1 MKLFTKLATIT
12 IAIFF
17 LNNAI
22 SQEFLTGL
30 SFDEAAYR
38 RVPEV
43 EKPLGFGENLPKM
56 FSLKKFV
63 PKVAHQGQFGTCVG
77 WSSTYYAA
85 SIEYARLLNLEN
97 NSVTTAFA
105 FDPYYTYLN
114 ITKETNY
121 FSCSEGTL
129 ITNAAN
135 HLVAKGVKRFLYNPL
150 ECGARID
157 PSNTIE
163 NSPIIFSDFSR
174 VIDTKNAIDENI
186 ANVKQAITDGHPVVI
201 GMALPKSFYSID
213 TSGLFK
219 PEASEKQ
226 FIADYGGHAMAV
238 IGYDDNRYGGTFEI
252 VNSWGEDW
260 GQKGFLYVKYEDF
273 IAYTR
278 MGIQFSTE
286 LKNELGKEGCVAG
299 DCANG
304 YGKFID
310 NEGNVF
316 EGKFSNN
323 ERAGYG
329 LYLWSADATS
339 FGGEW
344 EASKR
349 NGKGI
354 YYDLKGRKITGYWKE
369 DNFVQNEIVINKI
382 IHSNLQENIV
392 ENLQFL
398 TSKELSAL
406 IQDSSIVN
414 QLALKMKQGC
424 IWGDCNNGTGLLLA
438 GNYIYIGS
446 FQSGL
451 RHGYGEMRWFGES
464 WGNSYIGNCESNTR
478 TGIGSYKWP
487 NGNIYMGEWKEGKK
501 EGIGAF
507 FNTNGETQAGKFVNN
522 NFESEG
528 LGFGEVKLDVAL
540 EDPKVQVITVEN
552 KSTDQKAVSTNKK
565 SKSKSKKQ

>member
-1 MKLFTKLATIT
+1 MKLFSRLTTII
-12 IAIFF
+12 IALFVF
-17 LNNAI
+17 NNAI
-22 SQEFLTGL
+22 SQEFSTGL
-30 SFDEAAYR
+30 TFDEAAYR
-38 RVPEV
+38 KVPEM
-43 EKPLGFGENLPKM
+43 EKPLGFGENLPKV
-56 FSLKKFV
+56 FSLRKYV

-85 SIEYARLLNLEN
+85 SIEYARLLKQEN
-97 NSVTTAFA
+97 QEITTAYA
-105 FDPYYTYLN
+105 FDPYFTYLN
-114 ITKETNY
+114 ITKESNY

-157 PSNTIE
+157 PSNTLE
-163 NSPIIFSDFSR
+163 NSPILFSDFTR
-174 VIDTKNAIDENI
+174 VIDSKNGADENI
-186 ANVKQAITDGHPVVI
+186 ANVKQALVDGHPVVI
-201 GMALPKSFYSID
+201 GMALPKSFYLID
-213 TSGLFK
+213 TSGLFI
-219 PEASEKQ
+219 PDASEKQ

-238 IGYDDNRYGGTFEI
+238 IGYDDNRHGGTFEI
-252 VNSWGEDW
+252 VNSWGEEW
-260 GQKGFLYVKYEDF
+260 GQKGFLYVKYNDF
-273 IAYTR
+273 VDFTR

-286 LKNELGKEGCVAG
+286 LKKELRTEGCVSG
-299 DCANG
+299 DCLNG
-304 YGKFID
+304 YGKFVYAD
-310 NEGNVF
+310 GNVY
-316 EGKFSNN
+316 EGKFTNG

-329 LYLWSADATS
+329 LYIWSNDATS

-344 EASKR
+344 EASQR

-382 IHSNLQENIV
+382 ISANLKENIAA
-392 ENLQFL
+392 NLPFL
-398 TSKELSAL
+398 SSKELSAL

-414 QLALKMKQGC
+414 EITSKLKQGC
-424 IWGDCNNGTGLLLA
+424 VWGDCNNGTGLLLA
-438 GNYIYIGS
+438 GNYIYIGT

-464 WGNSYIGNCESNTR
+464 WGNAYIGNCESNTR

-487 NGNIYMGEWKEGKK
+487 NGNMYMGEWKDGKR

-507 FNTNGETQAGKFVNN
+507 FNTNGETQAGKFINN

-528 LGFGEVKLDVAL
+528 LGFGEVKLDDAL
-540 EDPKVQVITVEN
+540 EDPKLEVITIEN
-552 KSTDQKAVSTNKK
+552 KSTEPKVGSADKK
-565 SKSKSKKQ
+565 TKSKKKK

>member
-1 MKLFTKLATIT
+1 MKLFANFTTII
-12 IAIFF
+12 IAIFI
-17 LNNAI
+17 LNNAK
-22 SQEFLTGL
+22 SQEFSTGL
-30 SFDEAAYR
+30 TFDEAAYR
-38 RVPEV
+38 KVPEV
-43 EKPLGFGENLPKM
+43 EQPLGFGENLPKT

-85 SIEYARLLNLEN
+85 TIEYARLLNLEN
-97 NSVTTAFA
+97 NNITTAFA

-135 HLVAKGVKRFLYNPL
+135 HMLAKGVKRFLYNPL

-157 PSNTIE
+157 SSNTAE
-163 NSPIIFSDFSR
+163 NSPILFTDYSR
-174 VIDTKNAIDENI
+174 VIDPKNALDENI
-186 ANVKQAITDGHPVVI
+186 ANVKQAIADGHPVVI
-201 GMALPKSFYSID
+201 GMALPKSFYLID

-238 IGYDDNRYGGTFEI
+238 IGYDDNRHGGTFEI

-273 IAYTR
+273 VTYTR

-286 LKNELGKEGCVAG
+286 LKKELATVGCVSG

-304 YGKFID
+304 YGRFID
-310 NEGNVF
+310 NDGNVF

-323 ERAGYG
+323 EKAGYG
-329 LYLWSADATS
+329 LFLWSADATS

-354 YYDLKGRKITGYWKE
+354 YYDLKGRKIIGYWKE

-398 TSKELSAL
+398 TSKEISAL

-424 IWGDCNNGTGLLLA
+424 IWGDCNMGTGLLLA
-438 GNYIYIGS
+438 TNYIYIGS

-507 FNTNGETQAGKFVNN
+507 FNANGDTQAGKFVNN

-528 LGFGEVKLDVAL
+528 LGFGEVKLDIAL
-540 EDPKVQVITVEN
+540 DDPKANVIIVEN
-552 KSTDQKAVSTNKK
+552 KSTEQKVVTIKTK
-565 SKSKSKKQ
+565 SKSKNKKQ

>member
-1 MKLFTKLATIT
+1 MKLFVHLTTIL
-12 IAIFF
+12 IAIFICGDLF
-17 LNNAI
+17 
-22 SQEFLTGL
+22 SQEFSTGL
-30 SFDEAAYR
+30 NFDEAAYR
-38 RVPEV
+38 KVPEI
-43 EKPLGFGENLPKM
+43 EKPLGFGENLPKE
-56 FSLKKFV
+56 FSLRKYT

-85 SIEYARLLNLEN
+85 SIEYARLMNLEN
-97 NSVTTAFA
+97 NSVTSALA

-157 PSNTIE
+157 PSNTVE
-163 NSPIIFSDFSR
+163 NSPIVFSDFSR
-174 VIDTKNAIDENI
+174 VIDTKNSAEENI
-186 ANVKQAITDGHPVVI
+186 ANVKQAISDGHPVVI
-201 GMALPKSFYSID
+201 GMALPKSFYTID
-213 TSGLFK
+213 TSGSFI
-219 PEASEKQ
+219 PIDGEKQ

-238 IGYDDNRYGGTFEI
+238 IGYNDSRYGGTFEI
-252 VNSWGEDW
+252 VNSWGEEW
-260 GQKGFLYVKYEDF
+260 GQKGFLYVKYQDF
-273 IAYTR
+273 IDFTR
-278 MGIQFSTE
+278 IGIQFSTE
-286 LKNELGKEGCVAG
+286 LKKETAKEGCIAG
-299 DCANG
+299 DCVNG

-310 NEGNVF
+310 AEGNVF
-316 EGKFSNN
+316 EGKFANG

-329 LYLWSADATS
+329 LYVWSADATS

-354 YYDLKGRKITGYWKE
+354 YYDLKGRKITGYWKD
-369 DNFVQNEIVINKI
+369 DNFVQNEIVINKV
-382 IHSNLQENIV
+382 IHSNLKENIA

-398 TSKELSAL
+398 TAKEISAL

-424 IWGDCNNGTGLLLA
+424 IWGDCINGTGLLLA
-438 GNYIYIGS
+438 GNYVYIGS

-464 WGNSYIGNCESNTR
+464 WGNAYIGNCESNTR

-507 FNTNGETQAGKFVNN
+507 FNANGETQAGKFVNN

-540 EDPKVQVITVEN
+540 EDPKSEIIQLEK
-552 KSTDQKAVSTNKK
+552 KSTEQIAVSPNKK
-565 SKSKSKKQ
+565 SKSKSKKK